1 MVVKSPI
8 ELAREMTEAIQRQNE
23 VRQIKPALDF
33 VKPRFGVNMKD
44 LKAKEIVEMMGGSYE
59 EDPRIAGKYMSKMSY
74 QQSKLFHPGYLDK
87 VESTQ

>member
-1 MVVKSPI
+1 
-8 ELAREMTEAIQRQNE
+8 
-23 VRQIKPALDF
+23 
-33 VKPRFGVNMKD
+33 MKD
-44 LKAKEIVEMMGGSYE
+44 LKAKEIVEMTGGIYE